1 MCFKNGFILFYT
13 QKWFFCLDWFQ
24 TQNGFINFKSQNR
37 WRINRSNFRYR
48 LHLWNDLHQK
58 TFEFS
63 WNKRQDGRLFEI
75 CLNWQNNDSWSCSCS
90 PVVRLQNQLMMEK
103 FWVRFL
109 LPPILLMRTL
119 RCSVLL
125 FSVTCKLQ
133 KKNLNVI

>member
-1 MCFKNGFILFYT
+1 MCFKNGFILFYN

-90 PVVRLQNQLMMEK
+90 PVVGCKASSWWRSPGFDSCRLLSYSWEPSAVLFFYSVSPVSSEK
-103 FWVRFL
+103 R
-109 LPPILLMRTL
+109 I
-119 RCSVLL
+119 
-125 FSVTCKLQ
+125 
-133 KKNLNVI
+133 